1 MRTAPTIA
9 ALLLALPVRAAALQT
24 VPVLR
29 YQPPANWYRS
39 ADDHP
44 EAYSSNEVNAGVQIY
59 RFRRIDGDLM
69 QMMGQDLLRRWIDPQ
84 FAETNVADQPAWS
97 RDTIPGAEAVFNV
110 QFSENVVGL
119 LHPHVRTIVVSHG
132 YAAIMDAQAGT
143 PENWQRAST
152 MLGAVYHSLR
162 VEQGPA
168 PPSVANGPGP
178 LGRQVAGLYM
188 GTKAKYVVNLVSG
201 GGDFKPALHYYLFS
215 ADGRVYRRYDFEPAD
230 YQHFDFARALQEDP
244 ANTGRY
250 TVTGNQLYLQFGDG
264 PEAEVVTA
272 PLPRNGRLEI
282 NSVVYQRQ

>member
-1 MRTAPTIA
+1 MRTAPA
-9 ALLLALPVRAAALQT
+9 VLALLLGLPTASSAQQT

-39 ADDHP
+39 ADVNP

-69 QMMGQDLLRRWIDPQ
+69 QMLGQDLLRRWIDPQ
-84 FAETNVADQPAWS
+84 FAETSIAAQPAWT
-97 RDTIPGAEAVFNV
+97 RDTIPGAEAVYNV
-110 QFSENVVGL
+110 QFSENVVGI
-119 LHPHVRTIVVSHG
+119 LHPHVRTVVVSHG
-132 YAAIMDAQAGT
+132 YAAIMDAPAGT
-143 PENWQRAST
+143 PESWQRASAT
-152 MLGAVYHSLR
+152 LAAVYHTLR

-201 GGDFKPALHYYLFS
+201 GGDFKPALHYFLFS
-215 ADGRVYRRYDFEPAD
+215 ADGWVYRRYDFEPTN
-230 YQHFDFARALQEDP
+230 YQHFDFAMALREDP
-244 ANTGRY
+244 VNTGRY
-250 TVTGNQLYLQFGDG
+250 TVSGGELYLQFGEG
-264 PEAEVVTA
+264 PDAEVITA

-282 NSVVYQRQ
+282 SSVVYQRQ